1 VALLACYDIISVSV
15 SFRTYPILRYTS
27 WSLVHDNFGLVTQ
40 VSEIAT
46 SPLFH
51 SSLVLGTYMPTL
63 YSIVFFVFFG
73 LGEEAVSE
81 YMSRIERMVD
91 QLDRMGLIKRK

>member
-1 VALLACYDIISVSV
+1 
-15 SFRTYPILRYTS
+15 
-27 WSLVHDNFGLVTQ
+27 
-40 VSEIAT
+40 
-46 SPLFH
+46 
-51 SSLVLGTYMPTL
+51 MPTL